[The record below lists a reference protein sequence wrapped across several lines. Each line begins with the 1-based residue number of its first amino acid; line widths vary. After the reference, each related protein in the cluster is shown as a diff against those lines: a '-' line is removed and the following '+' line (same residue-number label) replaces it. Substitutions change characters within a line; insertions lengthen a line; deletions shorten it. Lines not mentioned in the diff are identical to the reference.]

1 MSHTAFGEGKREKK
15 MQRDVCVCV
24 CERERERE
32 RELERGK
39 ERGGVHAHMLSRFS
53 CGCPWDSPGKNT
65 GVGCHVPL
73 QGIFLI

>member
-24 CERERERE
+24 CEREREKE
-32 RELERGK
+32 RGLERGK
-39 ERGGVHAHMLSRFS
+39 ERGGIFAHMLSRFS
-53 CGCPWDSPGKNT
+53 CGYPWDSPGKNT